1 MSRLLAAITV
11 LVLILVLAI
20 PAFARENPPAITDGS
35 SNTILMGEIIGITD
49 GTSNTIL
56 TAARG
61 FILPYIE
68 QDN

>member
-1 MSRLLAAITV
+1 MSRLFTAIIV

-35 SNTILMGEIIGITD
+35 SNTIMFGITD
-49 GTSNTIL
+49 GTSNTL
-56 TAARG
+56 SVGEFRV